1 LNLTNAAD
9 LNSLQSD
16 VLVIGG
22 GGAGLAAA
30 LTAAEM
36 QASVIVLE
44 KRHMLGGNS
53 AMAQAFFAAESP
65 TQQRMGIDAP
75 ADVLFRMAMDYAHWR
90 INPRLMRAF
99 INKSGDTVRW
109 LEEMGL
115 KIDRI
120 PNYPPNIL
128 IRTFHF
134 PEGGGAAV
142 TNLLAAGCR
151 KLGVN
156 ILTRAP
162 AKNLLIDSEGKVCG
176 ATANV
181 NGQEIKIKARS
192 TIIASGGYGGNKDM
206 LKKYCPDYSDKVRS
220 MGIANIGDGILM
232 AIGAGA
238 ANEGL
243 GMLQLQGP
251 VYEKARNARNICMES
266 CVVWVNNRGERF
278 TSEDTAQNH
287 FECVNSLV
295 QQPDMLSYTL
305 FDETIKD
312 HIIER
317 IMKGYITFR
326 GLAFHANR
334 TAQYDLTRELQRE
347 AATGKVRIAGSWAEI
362 AGWMGI
368 SDGRLNNSIAE
379 YNAFCDQGYDPLF
392 NKGRKYL
399 MPLRQPPFYA
409 IRCYPIFLTTIGGI
423 KINHNMEVLKE
434 DFAVI
439 PGLFAAGNDAGG
451 WEPRDTYNAILSGH
465 ALGFAFNSGRI
476 AGENAVL
483 FNRTVS

>member
-1 LNLTNAAD
+1 LNLTDTAE
-9 LNSLQSD
+9 LNSLQTD

-44 KRHMLGGNS
+44 KRHLLGGNS

-65 TQQRMGIDAP
+65 TQQRMGIEAP
-75 ADVLFRMAMDYAHWR
+75 ADVLFRMAMDYAHWQ
-90 INPRLMRAF
+90 INPGLMRAF
-99 INKSGDTVRW
+99 INKSSDTVRW

-142 TNLLAAGCR
+142 INLLAAGCR
-151 KLGVN
+151 RLGVN
-156 ILTRAP
+156 ILTHAS
-162 AKNLLIDSEGKVCG
+162 AINLLSDSGGTVCG
-176 ATANV
+176 ATANI
-181 NGQEIKIKARS
+181 NGQIYNIKAKS
-192 TIIASGGYGGNKDM
+192 VIIATGGYGGNKAM
-206 LKKYCPDYSDKVRS
+206 LKKYCPDYSEKVRS
-220 MGIANIGDGILM
+220 MGIPNMGDGILM
-232 AIGAGA
+232 AFGAGA
-238 ANEGL
+238 APEGL

-266 CVVWVNNRGERF
+266 GVIWVNNRGERF

-287 FECVNSLV
+287 FECVNTLV
-295 QQPDMLSYTL
+295 QQPEMVSYTL

-317 IMKGYITFR
+317 IKKGYITFR

-334 TAQYDLTRELQRE
+334 TAQYDLTLELQRE
-347 AATGKVRIAGSWAEI
+347 ATTGMVKIADSWDEI
-362 AGWMGI
+362 AGWIG
-368 SDGRLNNSIAE
+368 SSSQQLNNTIAE
-379 YNAFCDQGYDPLF
+379 YNASCDHGYDQLF
-392 NKGRKYL
+392 NKERKYL

-423 KINHNMEVLKE
+423 KINHNMEVLNK
-434 DFAVI
+434 DFVPIA
-439 PGLFAAGNDAGG
+439 GLFAAGNDAGG

-476 AGENAVL
+476 AGENAAAIS
-483 FNRTVS
+483 RKQA